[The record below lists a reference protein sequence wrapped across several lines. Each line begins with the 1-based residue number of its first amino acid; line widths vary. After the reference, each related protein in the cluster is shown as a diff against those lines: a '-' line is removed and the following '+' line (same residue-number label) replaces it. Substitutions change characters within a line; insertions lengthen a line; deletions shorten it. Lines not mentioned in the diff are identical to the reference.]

1 MVTPKKNNLVY
12 CNINLCFQNKE
23 LGNTIQLKSFNLGL
37 QSKQQEIAKLKSQLE
52 NAKRA
57 PSNQNIEKQKRTFE
71 FIIFN
76 EKLAFQNDEKEKR
89 AAELIIANNELAF
102 QNNEKEKRAAEL
114 IIANKELA
122 FQNDEKEK
130 RAAELII
137 ANKELAFQNNEKE
150 KRATELIIANKELA
164 FQNDEKEKRAAE
176 LIIANTELA
185 FQNDEKE
192 KRAAELMLTNL
203 ELKSAEESQKEYIR
217 GLEQIMYLTSH
228 KVRQPIANILGLA
241 VMLDLL
247 NDSKEDITQSIDHIK
262 KSALSLDIVTRE
274 LNAHVLYLKK
284 KLKI

>member
-1 MVTPKKNNLVY
+1 MITPKKNNLVY
-12 CNINLCFQNKE
+12 CNINLTFQNKE
-23 LGNTIQLKSFNLGL
+23 LGDAIQLKTFSLGF
-37 QSKQQEIAKLKSQLE
+37 QSKHQEIAKIKSQLKT
-52 NAKRA
+52 AKRA
-57 PSNQNIEKQKRTFE
+57 PSIQN
-71 FIIFN
+71 N
-76 EKLAFQNDEKEKR
+76 EKEKR

-130 RAAELII
+130 RAS
-137 ANKELAFQNNEKE
+137 
-150 KRATELIIANKELA
+150 ELIIANKELA

-176 LIIANTELA
+176 LIIANKQLA

-192 KRAAELMLTNL
+192 KRAAELMLTNI
-203 ELKSAEESQKEYIR
+203 ELKCAEESQKEYIR

-228 KVRQPIANILGLA
+228 KVRQPIANILGLT

-247 NDSKEDITQSIDHIK
+247 NDSKEDITQSIEHIK
-262 KSALSLDIVTRE
+262 KSALSLDILTRE

>member
-23 LGNTIQLKSFNLGL
+23 LGNTIQLKSFNLEL

-52 NAKRA
+52 IAKRA

-76 EKLAFQNDEKEKR
+76 E
-89 AAELIIANNELAF
+89 ELTF

-137 ANKELAFQNNEKE
+137 ANKELAFQNDEKE
-150 KRATELIIANKELA
+150 KRAAELIIANKELA